1 MRWKRKMKKQKK
13 LRNNNLS
20 GVLLYAKKSGPTSFS
35 SLWSIKHALGTDRVG
50 HTGTLDSFAEGLL
63 VVLAGHLTHLVP
75 HVTGFTKTYRAVINF
90 GTETDTLD
98 PGGKIIRNATPTDR
112 ESLEKIL
119 PQFTGALLQ
128 VPPVYSAVHV
138 DGKRASDA
146 IRRGED
152 VKLESRQVFV
162 YENKLLD
169 FLPAESTDGKSAYA
183 LLEIKCSKGTY
194 IRALAR
200 DIAQALGTCAHLSAL
215 RRTQV
220 GPFSLSDA
228 AGFDELEDFTIENG
242 IRNEERFASLRNERG
257 EHDEPNEKDKKSAFK
272 KPDKNRE
279 TDSDGKIAEI
289 QSHLLTFTPELARE
303 CGFRTDSLKSSFEK
317 QYLNGRPLSP
327 KFFTWISSPE
337 KDGSSE
343 FSAGNQ
349 IAVFYSGGKLSGKFA
364 GIIVQEDFRLS
375 YGFVVPKSA
384 YDGGM
389 KIFTWKQI
397 LDGAFPIDWRKKGSA
412 ISVGSFDGVHAG
424 HQKLLENLLASGFV
438 PGALIFSSPVRS
450 SQEGFA
456 GEIDGLER
464 KLEILSNKGLSFA
477 VVIDFSPDFSKMD
490 GETFIG
496 ILKSKLGLSLLAEG
510 RDFKCGFGGKTDM
523 EKLSELARKIGF
535 ELCTVDDV
543 EAEGLKVSSSN
554 IRESILKADFALV
567 RKMLLRPF
575 SYSCSGMEWIE
586 EKSDGKGTVFRAKK
600 ISPQILP
607 SDGSY
612 EVSAVL
618 SSVPTDSVFKT
629 FCTVDAEKITL
640 TLPDSGSVSRLKE
653 ILFA

>member
-20 GVLLYAKKSGPTSFS
+20 GVLLYAKKAGPTSFS

-162 YENKLLD
+162 YENKLID

-228 AGFDELEDFTIENG
+228 ACFGELDDFTIENG
-242 IRNEERFASLRNERG
+242 MKNEARFAELRAMSE
-257 EHDEPNEKDKKSAFK
+257 KKSAGE
-272 KPDKNRE
+272 KNRE
-279 TDSDGKIAEI
+279 TREPDSDIKIAEI
-289 QSHLLTFTPELARE
+289 QSRLLTFTPELARL
-303 CGFRTDSLKSSFEK
+303 CGFRTDSLKSSYEK
-317 QYLNGRPLSP
+317 PYLNGRPLSP
-327 KFFTWISSPE
+327 KFFSWISSPE
-337 KDGSSE
+337 KDGPSE

-349 IAVFYSGGKLSGKFA
+349 IAVFYSGGKLSDNFAGNFA

-397 LDGAFPIDWRKKGSA
+397 LDGAFPLDWRKKGTA

-438 PGALIFSSPVRS
+438 PGAFIFSSPVRS
-450 SQEGFA
+450 SQDGFA

-477 VVIDFSPDFSKMD
+477 VVIDFSPDFSKME

-496 ILKSKLGLSLLAEG
+496 ILKSKMGLSFLAEG
-510 RDFKCGFGGKTDM
+510 HDFRCGFGGRTDM
-523 EKLSELARKIGF
+523 EKLSELAGKIAF

-543 EAEGLKVSSSN
+543 EVEGRRVSSSCV
-554 IRESILKADFALV
+554 RESILKADFVMAQ
-567 RKMLLRPF
+567 KMLLRPF
-575 SYSCSGMEWIE
+575 AYSCSGMKWTE
-586 EKSDGKGTVFRAKK
+586 EKSLADGVRFTAQRC
-600 ISPQILP
+600 SRQILP
-607 SDGSY
+607 PDGSY
-612 EVSAVL
+612 DVSLLL
-618 SSVPTDSVFKT
+618 SAESSDSVFKSV
-629 FCTVDAEKITL
+629 CMVKGDSLSL
-640 TLPDSGSVSRLKE
+640 TLPDSGAVSRLKD
-653 ILFA
+653 IIFI